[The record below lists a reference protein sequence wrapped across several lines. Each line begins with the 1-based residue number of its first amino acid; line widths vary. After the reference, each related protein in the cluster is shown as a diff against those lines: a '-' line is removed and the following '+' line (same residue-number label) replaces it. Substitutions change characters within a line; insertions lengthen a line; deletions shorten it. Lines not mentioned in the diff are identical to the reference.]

1 MDWAGYS
8 RAMGDLLDLLA
19 VWMPRQRWYG
29 TKGRDP
35 RLSLVAS
42 WELTT
47 PQTLLLLVRDE
58 AVEPAIV
65 YQVPVVSRPVGTVPP
80 GSLIGTAGE
89 GTVWADATTDDA
101 FTDLLYRAVT
111 VEGTEPAVEDGLRA
125 IALSS
130 PRIGPPAP
138 SATARVLSGEQSNTS
153 IIFRPDGDGVPVIC
167 KLFRQ
172 VNAGLNPDVELPS
185 ALAAA
190 GATFVPAAIGEVRG
204 TWRSSTGEEATGSLA
219 FAQQFFEGV
228 EDAWR
233 VALNAAGAD
242 EDFREPARAL
252 GESVARMH
260 LALAAAFP
268 TREAEAVDRA
278 AVVGAWER
286 RLAIAVEEVPAL
298 ARSVERIREVYARAA
313 TADWPAL
320 QRVHGDL
327 HLGQVLYTPTNGWVL
342 LDFEGEPLRPMAER
356 VLPDLAVR
364 DVAGMLRSFDYVSGA
379 IADDDGTAVRTWV
392 IAAQQAFLDGYAATT
407 GGSIPGGGDLLAAF
421 ELDKAVYEAIY
432 ETRNRPDW
440 LGIPLAAI
448 GRLTP
453 VDEVT

>member
-1 MDWAGYS
+1 
-8 RAMGDLLDLLA
+8 MGDLLDLLA

-35 RLSLVAS
+35 RLSVVAS
-42 WELTT
+42 WEVAAPETRI
-47 PQTLLLLVRDE
+47 LLVRDDV
-58 AVEPAIV
+58 AEPSVV
-65 YQVPVVSRPVGTVPP
+65 YQVPVVKRPAGSVPP
-80 GSLIGTAGE
+80 GSLIGPASDD
-89 GTVWADATTDDA
+89 TVWADATTDEA

-111 VEGTEPAVEDGLRA
+111 VAGAELSRDPGLSALTLPSPQIGAPAPRA
-125 IALSS
+125 I
-130 PRIGPPAP
+130 
-138 SATARVLSGEQSNTS
+138 ARVLSGEQSNTS
-153 IIFRPDGDGVPVIC
+153 IIFRPDEVGPDGVAVIC

-172 VNAGLNPDVELPS
+172 VNSGVNPDVELPT

-204 TWRSSTGEEATGSLA
+204 TWASPTGASVTGSLA

-233 VALNAAGAD
+233 VALTAARAD

-252 GESVARMH
+252 GEAVARMH
-260 LALAAAFP
+260 VALAAAFP
-268 TREAEAVDRA
+268 TRAPEAADRA
-278 AVVGAWER
+278 AVVGAWDR
-286 RLAIAVEEVPAL
+286 RLAIAVSEVPAI
-298 ARSVERIREVYARAA
+298 APHVDRIREVYARAGA
-313 TADWPAL
+313 QAWPAL

-327 HLGQVLYTPTNGWVL
+327 HLGQVLYTPSNGWVL
-342 LDFEGEPLRPMAER
+342 LDFEGEPLRPMEER

-379 IADDDGTAVRTWV
+379 IADDDGALVRAWV

-448 GRLTP
+448 GRLAP
-453 VDEVT
+453 AD